1 MGLRLDILNI
11 NFRGARKP
19 LSKTPRGRF
28 LTPRKFARVP
38 TTPAATNHVK
48 TYNTY
53 GVLPVTELTYL
64 QVAKRGTHAVALRHD
79 GDKQSPFHQAAHI
92 CDKIGSRLC

>member
-28 LTPRKFARVP
+28 LTPRRAARVP
-38 TTPAATNHVK
+38 TTSAVTSHVK
-48 TYNTY
+48 TCNTY
-53 GVLPVTELTYL
+53 DVLPVAELTYL
-64 QVAKRGTHAVALRHD
+64 SLI
-79 GDKQSPFHQAAHI
+79 HI
-92 CDKIGSRLC
+92 